1 MRQLTENEIM
11 QLQAQGCMADDWKN
25 IHVAEGF
32 LPETVKNVCFSGQI
46 SLGVF
51 SQAFTL
57 AGGIPRPAGIYHAS
71 LHNVEVADNCR
82 IAHIHEYIANY
93 RIGEG
98 TLIENIGCMAVEGE
112 SAFGNGVR
120 VAVLNETGGREITI
134 YDTLSSHVAYALTIY
149 RHRPVFIEKMN
160 ALIDAYIAT
169 KRSAM
174 GEVGRGCIIRGCQS
188 IVNVRIGDAALLE
201 GVRRLTNGSICSNPA
216 APITIGMGV
225 ICEDVIIQSG
235 SHITDAA
242 MLTRCFVG
250 QACQFGHGYSAS
262 DSLFFC
268 NCQGENGEACAI
280 FAGPFTVTHHKST
293 LLIAGMYSFMNA
305 GSGSNQSN
313 HMYKLGPIHQGILE
327 RGSKTASDSY
337 ILWPARV
344 GAFSLVMGRHVT
356 NSDTT
361 NLPFSYLI
369 EKNNGTFLSPG
380 INLRSVGTIRDV
392 RKWPKR
398 DARKDP
404 HKFDHINYNLLS
416 PFTIQKMIKGL
427 SLLDNLR
434 YSSGELSDIYSYH
447 STKITNSSLKRG
459 IELYHI
465 GIDKFMGNSLI
476 SRIEKMCPGDG
487 PISVEDL
494 RWALVPSTPIG
505 KGQWV
510 DIAGL
515 IAPRSEVSALL
526 QQVESGEI
534 CDLEAVNQ
542 AFDVMADN
550 YYTYEWTWAHEHL
563 YDMYH
568 IRPDKITPLQA
579 IALIKRWKTAVVS
592 LDNMVYN
599 DAKKEFNLASR
610 TGFGAD
616 GDKQQKDLDFENVR
630 GDFESNSFVREV
642 QDHIRIKSAL
652 GDRIIARLMPATQKH
667 K

>member
-1 MRQLTENEIM
+1 
-11 QLQAQGCMADDWKN
+11 
-25 IHVAEGF
+25 
-32 LPETVKNVCFSGQI
+32 
-46 SLGVF
+46 
-51 SQAFTL
+51 
-57 AGGIPRPAGIYHAS
+57 
-71 LHNVEVADNCR
+71 
-82 IAHIHEYIANY
+82 
-93 RIGEG
+93 
-98 TLIENIGCMAVEGE
+98 
-112 SAFGNGVR
+112 
-120 VAVLNETGGREITI
+120 
-134 YDTLSSHVAYALTIY
+134 
-149 RHRPVFIEKMN
+149 
-160 ALIDAYIAT
+160 
-169 KRSAM
+169 
-174 GEVGRGCIIRGCQS
+174 
-188 IVNVRIGDAALLE
+188 
-201 GVRRLTNGSICSNPA
+201 
-216 APITIGMGV
+216 
-225 ICEDVIIQSG
+225 
-235 SHITDAA
+235 
-242 MLTRCFVG
+242 
-250 QACQFGHGYSAS
+250 
-262 DSLFFC
+262 
-268 NCQGENGEACAI
+268 
-280 FAGPFTVTHHKST
+280 
-293 LLIAGMYSFMNA
+293 
-305 GSGSNQSN
+305 
-313 HMYKLGPIHQGILE
+313 MYKLGPIHQGILE

-404 HKFDHINYNLLS
+404 HKFNHINYNLLS

-487 PISVEDL
+487 PSSVEDL

-505 KGQWV
+505 EGQWV
-510 DIAGL
+510 DVAGL

-534 CDLEAVNQ
+534 SDLEAVNQ

-652 GDRIIARLMPATQKH
+652 GDRIIARLMPATQKQ

>member
-1 MRQLTENEIM
+1 
-11 QLQAQGCMADDWKN
+11 
-25 IHVAEGF
+25 
-32 LPETVKNVCFSGQI
+32 
-46 SLGVF
+46 
-51 SQAFTL
+51 
-57 AGGIPRPAGIYHAS
+57 
-71 LHNVEVADNCR
+71 
-82 IAHIHEYIANY
+82 
-93 RIGEG
+93 
-98 TLIENIGCMAVEGE
+98 
-112 SAFGNGVR
+112 
-120 VAVLNETGGREITI
+120 
-134 YDTLSSHVAYALTIY
+134 
-149 RHRPVFIEKMN
+149 
-160 ALIDAYIAT
+160 
-169 KRSAM
+169 
-174 GEVGRGCIIRGCQS
+174 
-188 IVNVRIGDAALLE
+188 
-201 GVRRLTNGSICSNPA
+201 
-216 APITIGMGV
+216 
-225 ICEDVIIQSG
+225 
-235 SHITDAA
+235 
-242 MLTRCFVG
+242 
-250 QACQFGHGYSAS
+250 
-262 DSLFFC
+262 
-268 NCQGENGEACAI
+268 
-280 FAGPFTVTHHKST
+280 
-293 LLIAGMYSFMNA
+293 
-305 GSGSNQSN
+305 
-313 HMYKLGPIHQGILE
+313 
-327 RGSKTASDSY
+327 
-337 ILWPARV
+337 
-344 GAFSLVMGRHVT
+344 
-356 NSDTT
+356 
-361 NLPFSYLI
+361 
-369 EKNNGTFLSPG
+369 
-380 INLRSVGTIRDV
+380 
-392 RKWPKR
+392 
-398 DARKDP
+398 
-404 HKFDHINYNLLS
+404 
-416 PFTIQKMIKGL
+416 MIKGL

-526 QQVESGEI
+526 QQVESSEI

-652 GDRIIARLMPATQKH
+652 GDRIIARLMPATQKQ